1 MYTEINRHFPEC
13 FKLFRV
19 VELIYGTMF
28 LQLHF
33 FRGNGL
39 KSMKAF
45 FEWPSRVPLP
55 VQAFERHTVYELSY
69 EQAFQL

>member
-33 FRGNGL
+33 FRDNGL
-39 KSMKAF
+39 KGMKAYL
-45 FEWPSRVPLP
+45 EWPSKIPIL
-55 VQAFERHTVYELSY
+55 VQAFERNSVYEPRC
-69 EQAFQL
+69 ECAFHF